1 MDQHYL
7 EVDESGELTKKYTQ
21 VKEEEEVSNG
31 SRPVEFTAVS
41 LDDPAAMER
50 GPEAEAT
57 AKPPGSGSLGD
68 TPDAEV
74 EQQDWT
80 QQCNQSALAQ
90 SVSLTYSLLP
100 GTV

>member
-21 VKEEEEVSNG
+21 VKEEEELCNSG
-31 SRPVEFTAVS
+31 RPVEFTSVS

-50 GPEAEAT
+50 GSEAEAT

-74 EQQDWT
+74 EKQDWAH
-80 QQCNQSALAQ
+80 QCNQSALAQ
-90 SVSLTYSLLP
+90 YMISTSSLLP
-100 GTV
+100 